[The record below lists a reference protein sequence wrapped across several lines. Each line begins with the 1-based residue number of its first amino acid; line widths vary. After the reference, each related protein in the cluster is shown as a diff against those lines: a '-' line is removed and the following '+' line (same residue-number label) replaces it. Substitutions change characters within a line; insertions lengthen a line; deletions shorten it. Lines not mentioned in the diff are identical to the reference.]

1 MSESKLLE
9 LKTDLNFSVE
19 KLTNITAD
27 LPEKLKELK
36 SYDSAGEDGQNIF
49 QIINGIKAR
58 FTQYAKD
65 LDSPFKIAIV
75 GSQGTGKS
83 TIVNLLLGDALMPS
97 TTQENESAVIR
108 LVYPPDE
115 SKENMAEFEL
125 LSEVKKI
132 HL

>member
-58 FTQYAKD
+58 FTQ
-65 LDSPFKIAIV
+65 
-75 GSQGTGKS
+75 
-83 TIVNLLLGDALMPS
+83 
-97 TTQENESAVIR
+97 
-108 LVYPPDE
+108 
-115 SKENMAEFEL
+115 
-125 LSEVKKI
+125 
-132 HL
+132 